1 MLPDTTSRPAGSGEP
16 SGPGL
21 LFFFVLGDMLGGGI
35 YALVGE
41 VGGVVGGAIWV
52 PFLVAFVLAS
62 LTAAA
67 YVELVTKYPR
77 AAGAALYVNTAFGRP
92 FLTFLVA
99 FAVMCSGITS
109 AAALARAFAGDYLV
123 TFVDTPVQLGA
134 LGLLVAL
141 AAVNLW
147 GVKESV
153 RVNAAF
159 TVIEVIGVLIILT
172 VGPWPSVGAA
182 RTCRETSTS
191 GATVHR
197 CSWSWP
203 ARPWRSTR

>member
-1 MLPDTTSRPAGSGEP
+1 MDRVRGTEPDGGAAGDDEP
-16 SGPGL
+16 TGGLRRTIGPGL

-99 FAVMCSGITS
+99 FAVT
-109 AAALARAFAGDYLV
+109 
-123 TFVDTPVQLGA
+123 
-134 LGLLVAL
+134 
-141 AAVNLW
+141 
-147 GVKESV
+147 
-153 RVNAAF
+153 
-159 TVIEVIGVLIILT
+159 
-172 VGPWPSVGAA
+172 
-182 RTCRETSTS
+182 
-191 GATVHR
+191 
-197 CSWSWP
+197 
-203 ARPWRSTR
+203 